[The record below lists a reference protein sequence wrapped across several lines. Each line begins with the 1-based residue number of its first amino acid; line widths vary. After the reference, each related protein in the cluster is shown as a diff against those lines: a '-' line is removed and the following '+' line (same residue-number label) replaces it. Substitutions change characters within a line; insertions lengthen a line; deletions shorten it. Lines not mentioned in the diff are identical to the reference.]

1 MSKSA
6 EKILDTAEQL
16 FNQHS
21 FVAVGVDLI
30 RDQSGCSKTTLYTY
44 FKNKQQLI
52 AEVLKKRDQDY
63 RQSLLDYVAGHD
75 QVEALQRI
83 MDWHMQWFQSDR
95 FKGCLF
101 VRAVAESSGQDQEVI
116 QLARAHKL
124 WLRDYI
130 KQQCQGIE
138 QHGQGLAHADEIS
151 SLFALLIEGL
161 ISRFLVEGY
170 DPDVAAA
177 TKASLLRLITPLK

>member
-52 AEVLKKRDQDY
+52 VEVLKKRDLDY
-63 RQSLLDYVAGHD
+63 RQSLIDYVAAHT
-75 QVEALQRI
+75 QLEALQRI
-83 MDWHMQWFQSDR
+83 LDWHMQWFQSDR

-101 VRAVAESSGQDQEVI
+101 VRAVAESSQQDQEVI
-116 QLARAHKL
+116 QLARAHKH

-130 KQQCQGIE
+130 QQQC
-138 QHGQGLAHADEIS
+138 QGLAHAEEIS

-170 DPDVAAA
+170 DAEVAAA
-177 TKASLLRLITPLK
+177 SKASLLRLITPLK